1 MNFLKQRLFL
11 KLAIG
16 VAFSGGPD
24 STALLH
30 LLRRACSD
38 QGQAKGLPTEIVA
51 LTVDHGLQA
60 ASSHMT
66 EQCSELASL
75 LQVKHMKL
83 RIPWN
88 DPPFP
93 ELPWKGAAFEKIAR
107 EARYHVLLKAMVRE
121 QISVIAF
128 GHHVDDQVETA
139 LLRISRGSSELG
151 ASGMRPCRRWGMG
164 FGNGP
169 GSLGWA
175 GHLGMDKWII
185 RPLLV
190 FPKVANKLSID

>member
-1 MNFLKQRLFL
+1 MDYLKQRLFL

-30 LLRRACSD
+30 LLKRACSD
-38 QGQAKGLPTEIVA
+38 QEKPKGLPTEIVA

-75 LQVKHMKL
+75 LQVEHMKL

-88 DPPFP
+88 NPPFP
-93 ELPWKGAAFEKIAR
+93 ELPRMGAAFEKIAR

-121 QISVIAF
+121 QITIIAF
-128 GHHVDDQVETA
+128 GHHADDQVETA

-169 GSLGWA
+169 KSLGWA
-175 GHLGMDKWII
+175 GHNGMNKWII
-185 RPLLV
+185 RPLLD
-190 FPKVANKLSID
+190 FPKVSS